1 MQGCALHGCALGSGW
16 EHGGAPR
23 GQMAVGPQGLLC
35 HCRCGYCG
43 PSSTVQ
49 VLSRLQTECSAPRC
63 PWAPLWLSAV
73 AFGQN
78 FSAAAP
84 GPGHKAQGAAE
95 ERSVLHPIPTPL
107 PPGAA
112 RAIPAQSLAGHQ
124 LVSGIHQTRGSS
136 RTSRAL
142 SIAPSPRDVGQDVGR
157 RVQTALGTHSAP
169 CGVSTAPGSRPRA
182 VREPLCL
189 SFLTRGG
196 GRCVPHCEGCAERW
210 LHAMCSHYCVL

>member
-84 GPGHKAQGAAE
+84 GPRHKAQGAAE

-112 RAIPAQSLAGHQ
+112 RAIPAHRVSLATSWCLGSIRHGAPPAPPERSASLRHPGMWGGMWGGACRRRWGHIQ
-124 LVSGIHQTRGSS
+124 
-136 RTSRAL
+136 
-142 SIAPSPRDVGQDVGR
+142 
-157 RVQTALGTHSAP
+157 
-169 CGVSTAPGSRPRA
+169 
-182 VREPLCL
+182 
-189 SFLTRGG
+189 
-196 GRCVPHCEGCAERW
+196 PHAG
-210 LHAMCSHYCVL
+210 